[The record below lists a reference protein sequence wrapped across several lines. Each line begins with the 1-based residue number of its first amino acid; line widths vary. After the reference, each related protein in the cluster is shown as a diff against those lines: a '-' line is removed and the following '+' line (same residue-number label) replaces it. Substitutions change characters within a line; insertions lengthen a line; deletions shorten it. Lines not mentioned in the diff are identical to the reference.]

1 MHHLVKNYALN
12 VYSVNIN
19 SDYKII
25 QEVFMEFLQC
35 VENGAVRIETK

>member
-19 SDYKII
+19 NDYKII
-25 QEVFMEFLQC
+25 QEVFTEFLQYL
-35 VENGAVRIETK
+35 ENSAMRIEMK